1 MSTTI
6 INQYQ
11 PSQAELD
18 FQAKMQERLRQAMGD
33 LMPDEVLAGIVA
45 RGIEEA
51 FFKPRVEKGRSQGD
65 NDIKMPSWTVEFLEK
80 ECRNQVATAI
90 TKWVVDNKTR
100 VEELVREALD
110 KNLAAAAVGALRRL
124 FAPAFEDMQRQIYDI
139 VQKVK

>member
-51 FFKPRVEKGRSQGD
+51 FFKPRLEKGRNQWD

-80 ECRNQVATAI
+80 ECRSQVATAV
-90 TKWVVDNKTR
+90 TNWVADNKAR

-110 KNLAAAAVGALRRL
+110 KNIAAAAVGALGRL